1 MGGQSPADE
10 MARLRELI
18 DYHNYRYYVLDDPE
32 ISDAE
37 FDEKMRRLQV
47 LEQHHP
53 HLVTPGS
60 PTQRVGG
67 AVAGGFAPVEHSPPM
82 LSLQAVYG
90 ESEVLRFDERCR
102 SALGVSQVEYT
113 AEPKYDGLAVALIY
127 EDRALVRAATRGDGY
142 VGEDVTSNVRTIRSV
157 PLKLPEGAPDRLVVR
172 GEVYML
178 REDFR
183 RLNEMRQKRDEPPFA
198 NPRNAAAGSLRQLEP
213 RVTAE
218 RPLRVVIYQVAEASG
233 VFIESQRQV
242 LSDLLPAWQLRSPD
256 EAVRYCSSVDE
267 ALDYHR
273 EWLDGREESPYEID
287 GVVIK
292 VNSMEHQRQLGFRTR
307 DPRWAVALKFPARG
321 EITRI
326 QDIMVQ
332 VGRTGKLTPVAIL
345 EPVHIG
351 GATVRRASLH
361 NQSEIDRK
369 DIRIG
374 DRVLVER
381 AGDVI
386 PYVAMSFID
395 ERTGQERVFRIP
407 DACPVCESPVVRSE
421 DEKSVLCVNLSCE
434 AQLRER
440 IKHFVSRRGMDI
452 EGVGERTAA
461 QLVDLGLVE
470 DLADLYALGESDW
483 VRLDKI
489 AEKSARNLV
498 AAVEGSKEALL
509 SRFLFALGVP
519 QVGEHLAEVISDH
532 LPSIQ
537 QLMEAEEDDLL
548 AMDGVGPEVARSV
561 VTFFRDD
568 NNRRVVSKLLE
579 AGIRLQSPEPRE
591 KARDFEGLN
600 FVMTGKL
607 TRWTRNEARQLVEDR
622 GGRVTSS
629 VSANTDYVVA
639 GPGAGSKL
647 ARAEK
652 LEVTVLDEDAFAQML
667 GNDR

>member
-1 MGGQSPADE
+1 MGGQSPAADE
-10 MARLRELI
+10 ITRLRELI

-37 FDEKMRRLQV
+37 FDQKMRRLQA
-47 LEQHHP
+47 LEQQQP

-67 AVAGGFAPVEHSPPM
+67 AVAEGFASVEHSPPM

-90 ESEVLRFDERCR
+90 ESEVRRFDERCR
-102 SALGVSQVEYT
+102 SILGASQVEYT

-127 EDRALVRAATRGDGY
+127 DDRVLVRAATRGDGY

-183 RLNEMRQKRDEPPFA
+183 RLNEMRQNREEPPFA

-233 VFIESQRQV
+233 VSIESQWQV
-242 LSDLLPAWQLRSPD
+242 LSDLLPAWQMRSPN
-256 EAVRYCSSVDE
+256 EAVRFCSSVEE

-292 VNSMEHQRQLGFRTR
+292 VNSMEQQRQLGFRTR
-307 DPRWAVALKFPARG
+307 DPRWAVAFKFPARG
-321 EITRI
+321 AITRI

-345 EPVHIG
+345 EPVQIG

-369 DIRIG
+369 DIRVG
-374 DRVLVER
+374 DKVLVER

-386 PYVAMSFID
+386 PYVARSLSD
-395 ERTGQERVFRIP
+395 ERTGEERIFRIP
-407 DACPVCESPVVRSE
+407 DACPVCESPVVRSD

-470 DLADLYALGESDW
+470 DLADLYALDESDW

-489 AEKSARNLV
+489 AEKSAQNLV
-498 AAVEGSKEALL
+498 SAIQSSKVAPL
-509 SRFLFALGVP
+509 SRFLFALGIP
-519 QVGEHLAEVISDH
+519 LVGEHLAELVSRH
-532 LPSIQ
+532 FPSVQ
-537 QLMEAEEDDLL
+537 QLVEADEEDLL
-548 AMDGVGPEVARSV
+548 AVDGVGPEGARSV

-568 NNRRVVSKLLE
+568 NNRRVVRELLE
-579 AGIRLQSPEPRE
+579 AGICLQSPEPQE

-600 FVMTGKL
+600 FVMTGTL

-629 VSANTDYVVA
+629 VSRNTDYVVA

-647 ARAEK
+647 ARAEE
-652 LEVTVLDEDAFAQML
+652 LDVAVLDEDAFAEML
-667 GNDR
+667 RG

>member
-1 MGGQSPADE
+1 MGGQSPVADE
-10 MARLRELI
+10 ITRLRELI

-37 FDEKMRRLQV
+37 FDEKMRRLQA
-47 LEQHHP
+47 LEQQQP
-53 HLVTPGS
+53 HLVTPDS
-60 PTQRVGG
+60 PSQRVGG
-67 AVAGGFAPVEHSPPM
+67 AVAEGFASVEHSPPM

-90 ESEVLRFDERCR
+90 ESEVRRFDERCR
-102 SALGVSQVEYT
+102 SILGVSQVEYT

-127 EDRALVRAATRGDGY
+127 EDRVLVRAATRGDGY

-157 PLKLPEGAPDRLVVR
+157 PLKLPEGAPNRLVVR

-183 RLNEMRQKRDEPPFA
+183 RLNEMRQNREEPPFA

-233 VFIESQRQV
+233 VSLESQWQV
-242 LSDLLPAWQLRSPD
+242 LSDLLPAWQMRSPH
-256 EAVRYCSSVDE
+256 EAVRFCSSVEE

-273 EWLDGREESPYEID
+273 ECLDGREESPYEID

-292 VNSMEHQRQLGFRTR
+292 VNSMEQQRQLGFRTR
-307 DPRWAVALKFPARG
+307 DPRWAVAFKFPARG
-321 EITRI
+321 AITRI

-332 VGRTGKLTPVAIL
+332 VGRTGRLTPVAIL
-345 EPVHIG
+345 EPVQIG
-351 GATVRRASLH
+351 GAIVRRASLH

-369 DIRIG
+369 DIRVG
-374 DRVLVER
+374 DKVLVER

-386 PYVAMSFID
+386 PYVARSLSD
-395 ERTGQERVFRIP
+395 ERTGEERIFRIP
-407 DACPVCESPVVRSE
+407 DACPVCESPVVRSD

-470 DLADLYALGESDW
+470 DLADLYALDESDW

-489 AEKSARNLV
+489 AEKSAQNLV
-498 AAVEGSKEALL
+498 SAIQSSKVAPL
-509 SRFLFALGVP
+509 SRFLFALGIP
-519 QVGEHLAEVISDH
+519 LVGEHLAELVSRH
-532 LPSIQ
+532 FPSVQ
-537 QLMEAEEDDLL
+537 QLVDADEEDLL
-548 AMDGVGPEVARSV
+548 AVDGIGPEVARSV

-568 NNRRVVSKLLE
+568 NNRRVVRELLG
-579 AGIRLQSPEPRE
+579 AGIRLQSPEPQG

-607 TRWTRNEARQLVEDR
+607 TRWTRDEARQLVEDR

-629 VSANTDYVVA
+629 VSRSTDYVVA

-647 ARAEK
+647 ARAEE
-652 LEVTVLDEDAFAQML
+652 LNVAVLDEDAFAEML
-667 GNDR
+667 RG